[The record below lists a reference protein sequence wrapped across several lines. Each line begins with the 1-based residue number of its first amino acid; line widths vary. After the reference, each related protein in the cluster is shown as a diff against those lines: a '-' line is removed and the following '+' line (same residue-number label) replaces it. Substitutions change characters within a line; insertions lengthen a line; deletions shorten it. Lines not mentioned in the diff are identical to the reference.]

1 MYAMQYDYMGISR
14 HLSIRIALN
23 SSVIFTF
30 LPHHRDINFKHSIC
44 VACREYKYNAF
55 YWQFD
60 TFRMMDLQDITTG
73 TSLFYHNQAI
83 FLVGNEWCANENW
96 NIKILINF
104 GQKCYNLSKRSYKS
118 FADNSLSWY
127 HIWCCIFLRHLLF
140 YLYQFSCMSRKT
152 SVICECYDYI
162 IIWSWNV
169 KHTIFVVYP
178 HGKAF
183 FTHRSLTKS

>member
-1 MYAMQYDYMGISR
+1 MRVLDNAWILMQKLTKRKNPNIYVFFKNFVIYQYMYAMQYDYMSISR

-104 GQKCYNLSKRSYKS
+104 GQKCYNLSKR
-118 FADNSLSWY
+118 
-127 HIWCCIFLRHLLF
+127 IR
-140 YLYQFSCMSRKT
+140 R
-152 SVICECYDYI
+152 
-162 IIWSWNV
+162 
-169 KHTIFVVYP
+169 
-178 HGKAF
+178 
-183 FTHRSLTKS
+183 

>member
-73 TSLFYHNQAI
+73 TSLFYHDQAI
-83 FLVGNEWCANENW
+83 FLYRNKRCANE
-96 NIKILINF
+96 KIEIL
-104 GQKCYNLSKRSYKS
+104 KNLLTLVKRVIEKL
-118 FADNSLSWY
+118 ADNSLSWY
-127 HIWCCIFLRHLLF
+127 HIWCCIILRRPLF
-140 YLYQFSCMSRKT
+140 YLYQFSCMSQDERNLWMLWLHNYLILK
-152 SVICECYDYI
+152 C
-162 IIWSWNV
+162 
-169 KHTIFVVYP
+169 
-178 HGKAF
+178 
-183 FTHRSLTKS
+183 